1 VSVVRPR
8 PSLTRRKALV
18 AGGAG
23 AAAAALGGI
32 VAAGTPSARS
42 APSGSQDAEVLAF
55 LLGVEHI
62 ESAFYAAASRS
73 RALTGELAEYLAT
86 VREHERRH
94 VAFLEQAL
102 GSAAPAA
109 RAFTVDV
116 AAVVTDPR
124 RFVRTAA
131 ALEDAVVAAYNGQA
145 ANLTPATL
153 AKAVTI
159 VSVEAR
165 HAAWIR
171 DIGGL
176 PPAESTT
183 DVPLDTDG
191 VRAALRRAGLL
202 S

>member
-1 VSVVRPR
+1 MI
-8 PSLTRRKALV
+8 TRRKVLA

-32 VAAGTPSARS
+32 VAASTETARS
-42 APSGSQDAEVLAF
+42 APSASQDAEVLAF
-55 LLGVEHI
+55 LLGVERI
-62 ESAFYAAASRS
+62 ESAFYASVARTG
-73 RALTGELAEYLAT
+73 ALTGELAEYLAT
-86 VREHERRH
+86 VGAHERRH
-94 VAFLEQAL
+94 VAFLERAL
-102 GSAAPAA
+102 GGATPAA
-109 RAFTVDV
+109 QPFTMDV
-116 AAVVTDPR
+116 AAAVTDPQ

-131 ALEDAVVAAYNGQA
+131 ALEDTVVAAYNGQA

-153 AKAVTI
+153 AETATI

-171 DIGGL
+171 DIGGVL
-176 PPAESTT
+176 PAQSTT